1 MGTIQEN
8 QQYQDLSL
16 MYKDLKNLEDHF
28 EKFILSIIEDTIL
41 IITKKEK
48 KLVSPK
54 IYYSKLDKF
63 VTNEEYIEYESFF
76 TSYDPS
82 VIQTNLTSIF

>member
-16 MYKDLKNLEDHF
+16 MYKDLKNLEDKRSKI
-28 EKFILSIIEDTIL
+28 EKDIEDTIL

>member
-8 QQYQDLSL
+8 QQCQDLSL
-16 MYKDLKNLEDHF
+16 MYKDLKNLEDKRSKI
-28 EKFILSIIEDTIL
+28 EKDIEDTIL